1 MGTHPIFESDF
12 DCLTEMTEEETLIGK
27 VKLIETEDKT
37 YIIKSRANNKLPK
50 NSLKFGSVL
59 ESTEGEERDKIKIKK
74 SKYYTGGLTT
84 SDNIYDK
91 THDSYIIISNPKGK
105 LIIMKADEMILSP

>member
-12 DCLTEMTEEETLIGK
+12 DCLTEMTEEET
-27 VKLIETEDKT
+27 LIETEDKT

-59 ESTEGEERDKIKIKK
+59 ESTEREERDKIKIEK
-74 SKYYTGGLTT
+74 SKYYTGGLT
-84 SDNIYDK
+84 SENIFDQ
-91 THDSYIIISNPKGK
+91 THDSYIII
-105 LIIMKADEMILSP
+105 ILFCILFCILFHI